1 MTCVSPYLHV
11 KLSPSIKNKRNT
23 VNINK
28 YQCPGHTGV
37 YIYRTKSL
45 SIKQKRIW
53 VSHGKKKKKTKTKQ
67 TKPKQIIS
75 IFEFEAVQDSRE
87 QFSSFGKE
95 TPSCIPTVTN
105 VSKDLALL
113 ARRSSSSLIESCNT
127 CHVKGKVGGAD
138 AGTHLG
144 I

>member
-1 MTCVSPYLHV
+1 MPGTYWCLYIQNKVTEYQT
-11 KLSPSIKNKRNT
+11 KEDLSFSR
-23 VNINK
+23 
-28 YQCPGHTGV
+28 
-37 YIYRTKSL
+37 
-45 SIKQKRIW
+45 
-53 VSHGKKKKKTKTKQ
+53 KKKKKTKTNQ